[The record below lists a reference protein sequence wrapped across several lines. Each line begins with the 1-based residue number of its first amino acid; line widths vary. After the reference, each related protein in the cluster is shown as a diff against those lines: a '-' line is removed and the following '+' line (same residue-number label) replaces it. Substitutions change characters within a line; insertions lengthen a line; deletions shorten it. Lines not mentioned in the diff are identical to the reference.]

1 MEPSSQVQFAGSADQ
16 GHGGG
21 SMGSEQEDPEK
32 VPQHPEKS
40 QTRQCG
46 RCRLHFPLDV
56 SLSPQPK
63 WWACSTCRLK
73 LFGSE

>member
-1 MEPSSQVQFAGSADQ
+1 MGPSSKIQFAGSADQ
-16 GHGGG
+16 GHRGG
-21 SMGSEQEDPEK
+21 STGSAHDDPEEG
-32 VPQHPEKS
+32 PQHAEEPHS
-40 QTRQCG
+40 RQCG
-46 RCRLHFPLDV
+46 RCRKHFPLDV